1 MYRQHDDNIGYFVEK
16 DYKHEFTYRL
26 TKDEWALEH
35 GFKYEANVGF
45 DGILFCNVKK
55 TRAYVCTGEDT
66 YGEPVVETWVLSKHV
81 VFSDV

>member
-26 TKDEWALEH
+26 TKDEWALKH
-35 GFKYEANVGF
+35 GFKYECDVG
-45 DGILFCNVKK
+45 DSVRFCNVKK
-55 TRAYVCTGEDT
+55 TRAYV
-66 YGEPVVETWVLSKHV
+66 VVHEHSGSPILETWILSKHV